1 MKIIDL
7 SHPYEVGMTQFPG
20 TPSVCINQITN
31 IEKDKFTVTDIH
43 ATVHDGTHCDAPAH
57 CIAGGKTMDKIPLD
71 SFIGEAVII
80 DVNLNNSKAIG
91 PEVIEGYDISRNDIV
106 LLRTGYCKFW
116 GKPEYIEKAPYL
128 SEELARKFIRL
139 GIKALGMD
147 FLSPDPIDGDSVHKI
162 LLEEE
167 IILIENLC
175 NLDKIK
181 KTKVFFS
188 AAPILVDKSDGGFAR
203 AYAIVSE

>member
-7 SHPYEVGMTQFPG
+7 SHAYEEGMTQFPG
-20 TPSVCINQITN
+20 TPPVRIKQITN

-57 CIAGGKTMDKIPLD
+57 CIKGGKTIDEI
-71 SFIGEAVII
+71 SFNHFIGEAVIV
-80 DVNLNNSKAIG
+80 DVNLDNSKIIG
-91 PEVIEGYDISRNDIV
+91 PEVLEGYDVSKNDIV
-106 LLRTGYCKFW
+106 LLRTGYSKFW
-116 GKPEYIEKAPYL
+116 GKPEYIERAPYL
-128 SEELARKFIRL
+128 SEKLARKLVKL

-147 FLSPDPIDGDSVHKI
+147 FLSPDPIDGDSIHEI
-162 LLEEE
+162 LLSRE

-181 KTKVFFS
+181 KSKVFFS
-188 AAPILVDKSDGGFAR
+188 AAPILVNKSDGGFVR
-203 AYAIVSE
+203 AYAHI